1 MHDVF
6 YDRKKAIVHMITKNG
21 QIYSIDEINEFNHR
35 NKSDLKIIC
44 VGNEVGSL
52 TCHPGCAILKFQINN
67 DVYENELKKLG
78 YPDFKEEKVDIKLED
93 ILTKLKSKK
102 GV

>member
-52 TCHPGCAILKFQINN
+52 TCHP
-67 DVYENELKKLG
+67 DVQY
-78 YPDFKEEKVDIKLED
+78 
-93 ILTKLKSKK
+93 
-102 GV
+102 